1 MGDLLVLPSA
11 RSPSRSVPVSA
22 NAEILFF
29 TGVRYYRFED
39 MPIAE
44 AVAPKKR
51 RHKAAVRRVRV
62 KADPLRCELQ
72 A

>member
-1 MGDLLVLPSA
+1 MGDLLVLPST
-11 RSPSRSVPVSA
+11 RSPSRSVPA
-22 NAEILFF
+22 QTGAEILFF

-39 MPIAE
+39 APPAE

-51 RHKAAVRRVRV
+51 RHKTADRRMRA
-62 KADPLRCELQ
+62 KPDALRCELQ